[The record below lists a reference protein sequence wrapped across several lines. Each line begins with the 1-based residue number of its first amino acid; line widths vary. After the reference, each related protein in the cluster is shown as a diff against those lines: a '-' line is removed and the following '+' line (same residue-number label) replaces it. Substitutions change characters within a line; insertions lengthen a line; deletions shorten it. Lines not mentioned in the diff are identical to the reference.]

1 MIKLKEIGVS
11 LSKQVILEAINFSFA
26 DRGLYIIIGN
36 NGSGKTTLLKTMC
49 GIYKPTLG
57 LVQYQNKDIHQLN
70 HFERSTMISYTDN
83 PFPLPAFINLTD
95 YIQLGL
101 DNQDDVEGVLDAIKI
116 GHLRNKPVLEMSR
129 GQQQKA
135 MLAKLFYQDNP
146 IWLMD
151 EPTNYLDYPS
161 ILNFWEQIQKKA
173 KEKLIICTIH
183 NPEEAIK
190 QDAQIL
196 ILKNKSL
203 HPLNNKVGLSE
214 IIGHLTE

>member
-1 MIKLKEIGVS
+1 MMQLKNIHVS
-11 LSKQVILEAINFSFA
+11 LSKQTILEAVKYNFNSH
-26 DRGLYIIIGN
+26 GLYVILGN

-57 LVQYQNKDIHQLN
+57 SVQGQNKDMHQRN
-70 HFERSTMISYTDN
+70 HFERSTLISYTDN
-83 PFPLPAFINLTD
+83 PFPLPSFINLTD
-95 YIQLGL
+95 YIQLGI
-101 DNQDDVEGVLDAIKI
+101 DRKEDAEMALKALKI
-116 GHLRNKPVLEMSR
+116 DHLRHKPVLAMSR

-146 IWLMD
+146 VWLMD

-190 QDAQIL
+190 LDAQIL

-203 HPLNNKVGLSE
+203 HPLNNRVSLAE